1 MTVSEWKVYPCVTC
15 ALRLHERCGL
25 GCSRWND
32 SKTERS
38 PGFFWQA
45 GGARQTV
52 SLYVSTH
59 TAEPTAR
66 PSSKMWQYL
75 ATEQHCCTSLKS
87 NFKGYNSPGQVMTPS
102 ASLLRWQ
109 LRCLL
114 EQRIHSGFFIYS
126 PNLYCDWWGRGRGAR
141 EAGTERRGDG
151 ASERGYA
158 WNGVRRLCLRQ
169 ICLVELQMP
178 FLFTCLRMPSGLIVF
193 QFSAGWF
200 LSHNSSALGIMS
212 IHLWHYPQSSSNLVT

>member
-15 ALRLHERCGL
+15 ALRLHERCGV

-87 NFKGYNSPGQVMTPS
+87 NFKGYNSPGQFASDDNYAVSWSSEYTPDF
-102 ASLLRWQ
+102 L
-109 LRCLL
+109 
-114 EQRIHSGFFIYS
+114 FI
-126 PNLYCDWWGRGRGAR
+126 LQIFIVTGEGEGEER
-141 EAGTERRGDG
+141 ERQGQSDGGTERVREVMREMEFAGCVWDRF
-151 ASERGYA
+151 ASWSCKCLFCLHVCA
-158 WNGVRRLCLRQ
+158 CRRVWLCFSSLPGGFFHIIALR
-169 ICLVELQMP
+169 L
-178 FLFTCLRMPSGLIVF
+178 
-193 QFSAGWF
+193 A
-200 LSHNSSALGIMS
+200 
-212 IHLWHYPQSSSNLVT
+212 